1 MHVSCIRAAAV
12 AALLIKSA
20 GTQAFIPPRSVN
32 DAPFASASRLL
43 PTTAKTT
50 NSHYER
56 RGRGGRLFIKSPW
69 RTTGVEEEAKGAS
82 AAGKTNGETG
92 PSRGLLQFFD
102 DSTSSNDGGDQQ
114 NNQVTTTKNGP
125 LDFLTGDMSPLAM
138 DDEWAFSLD
147 SDDVSAAQ
155 SQGGDG
161 EDTGK
166 DVAMMAGAGLVAA
179 SVIAGI
185 ALLGMGALD
194 NFSLP
199 SPADAVASVEHFF
212 ADPTAT
218 LRAVVEKVESMGSSG
233 LLYFGVVYTVAEI
246 LAIPAIPLT
255 ASAGYLF
262 GTVQGT
268 SIVLLSASI
277 AAGISFVIGRTLLRS
292 YVEEVLEDYPKF
304 KKIDNAIGREGF
316 KLMVLLRLAPIF
328 PFALSNYL
336 YGATSVN
343 FWPYFFGTLI
353 GFTPG
358 TIAYVSTGTIGKAL
372 TLDSASAYPWY
383 AYAGGFAL
391 LTAFLKVAADVA
403 TGIIDELDEEDQ

>member
-1 MHVSCIRAAAV
+1 
-12 AALLIKSA
+12 
-20 GTQAFIPPRSVN
+20 
-32 DAPFASASRLL
+32 
-43 PTTAKTT
+43 
-50 NSHYER
+50 
-56 RGRGGRLFIKSPW
+56 
-69 RTTGVEEEAKGAS
+69 
-82 AAGKTNGETG
+82 
-92 PSRGLLQFFD
+92 
-102 DSTSSNDGGDQQ
+102 
-114 NNQVTTTKNGP
+114 
-125 LDFLTGDMSPLAM
+125 
-138 DDEWAFSLD
+138 
-147 SDDVSAAQ
+147 
-155 SQGGDG
+155 
-161 EDTGK
+161 
-166 DVAMMAGAGLVAA
+166 
-179 SVIAGI
+179 
-185 ALLGMGALD
+185 MGALD